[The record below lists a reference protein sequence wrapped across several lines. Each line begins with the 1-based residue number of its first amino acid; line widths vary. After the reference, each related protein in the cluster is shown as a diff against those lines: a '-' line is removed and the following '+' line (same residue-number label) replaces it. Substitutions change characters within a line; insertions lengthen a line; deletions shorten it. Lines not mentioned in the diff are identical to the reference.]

1 MRILGIAIVSILL
14 AGAPASAD
22 PNAATAW
29 FNLCATA
36 YNTAD
41 DVAALNACDKAI
53 AADPGKADAW
63 FIKGSVLV
71 GQSKLDKA
79 GREVAPPG
87 TTQALHKYLELA
99 PNGAHA
105 VDVKAMLDF
114 LATPQK

>member
-36 YNTAD
+36 YNTGD
-41 DVAALNACDKAI
+41 MVAALNACDRAI
-53 AADPGKADAW
+53 AAGPEKADAW
-63 FIKGSVLV
+63 FIKGSALFS
-71 GQSKLDKA
+71 QSKLDKA
-79 GREVAPPG
+79 GRMAAPPG
-87 TTQALHKYLELA
+87 TTQALQKYLEIA

-105 VDVKAMLDF
+105 GDVKAMLDF

>member
-1 MRILGIAIVSILL
+1 MRILGIAIVAILL
-14 AGAPASAD
+14 AGAPARAD

-36 YNTAD
+36 YNTGD
-41 DVAALNACDKAI
+41 TEAALKACDRAI

-63 FIKGSVLV
+63 FIKGSVLF
-71 GQSKLDKA
+71 GQAPLDKA
-79 GREVAPPG
+79 GRMAAPPG
-87 TTQALHKYLELA
+87 TRQALQKYLEIA

-105 VDVKAMLDF
+105 GDVKAMLDF